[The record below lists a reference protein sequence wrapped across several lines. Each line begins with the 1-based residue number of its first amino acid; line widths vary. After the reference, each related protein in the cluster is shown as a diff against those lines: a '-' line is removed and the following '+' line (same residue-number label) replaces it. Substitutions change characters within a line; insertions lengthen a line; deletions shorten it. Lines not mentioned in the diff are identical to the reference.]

1 MDKKSV
7 LLKKNLI
14 SHRFFDNSMKKK
26 VNTPATVQPYF
37 DIPLRTF
44 ELLPRFVEKYGKKK
58 TMFACKVD
66 GDWKKYNGRDFVK
79 MTDTISQ
86 GLIGLGVQKGDRVA
100 LVSNNCPQWNMV
112 DFAVQQIGAILV
124 PIYPTARQS
133 DYEHIMNHAEPKVVF
148 VEGTLIHKKI
158 EDIIAKM
165 SNPPKEFVFN
175 PVEGQL
181 TLRGLMVSVKID
193 KKSLAALQARKA
205 AVEPMDVATIIYTS
219 GTLGTPKG
227 VMLTH
232 YNLMSCVA
240 HYGPHYPVPSSHKVV
255 SFLPLSHIYE
265 RSVLYTHL
273 YLGNSTYYVEN
284 FGTIMR
290 DIADV
295 KPEHFTTVP
304 RVIEKVYNGIVRK
317 GDKLKGAKKRIFH
330 WAFQL
335 AERYDET
342 EKRNNRAYRTKLYW
356 ANRLV
361 FKEVRK
367 AFGGRLGFII
377 SGGAS
382 LQPRLVRLFAA
393 MDIPII
399 EGYGLTETS
408 PVICTNSIALG
419 IIKAGTVG
427 VPCGSV
433 EIKIDPETGEI
444 LVKGTPVMKG
454 YYKDEEQTKIAID
467 EKGYFHTGDI
477 GEFDS
482 DGLLKITG
490 RMKEIFKDS
499 MGKYISPAL
508 IENRFAE
515 SPFINS
521 IMVVGENQKFAAAL
535 IVPNFDHLKTWCEE
549 NHVEFTTNT
558 EIIKEKKV
566 IDRFRKEVE
575 AYNRFFGDYEK
586 IKRFELLDHEWTI
599 DDGEMT
605 PSLKIRRKAI
615 AEHYQNLID
624 GMFAE

>member
-1 MDKKSV
+1 M
-7 LLKKNLI
+7 
-14 SHRFFDNSMKKK
+14 RKK

-240 HYGPHYPVPSSHKVV
+240 YYGPHYPVPSWV
-255 SFLPLSHIYE
+255 
-265 RSVLYTHL
+265 
-273 YLGNSTYYVEN
+273 
-284 FGTIMR
+284 
-290 DIADV
+290 
-295 KPEHFTTVP
+295 
-304 RVIEKVYNGIVRK
+304 
-317 GDKLKGAKKRIFH
+317 
-330 WAFQL
+330 
-335 AERYDET
+335 
-342 EKRNNRAYRTKLYW
+342 
-356 ANRLV
+356 
-361 FKEVRK
+361 
-367 AFGGRLGFII
+367 
-377 SGGAS
+377 
-382 LQPRLVRLFAA
+382 
-393 MDIPII
+393 
-399 EGYGLTETS
+399 
-408 PVICTNSIALG
+408 
-419 IIKAGTVG
+419 
-427 VPCGSV
+427 
-433 EIKIDPETGEI
+433 
-444 LVKGTPVMKG
+444 
-454 YYKDEEQTKIAID
+454 
-467 EKGYFHTGDI
+467 
-477 GEFDS
+477 
-482 DGLLKITG
+482 
-490 RMKEIFKDS
+490 
-499 MGKYISPAL
+499 
-508 IENRFAE
+508 
-515 SPFINS
+515 
-521 IMVVGENQKFAAAL
+521 
-535 IVPNFDHLKTWCEE
+535 
-549 NHVEFTTNT
+549 
-558 EIIKEKKV
+558 
-566 IDRFRKEVE
+566 
-575 AYNRFFGDYEK
+575 
-586 IKRFELLDHEWTI
+586 
-599 DDGEMT
+599 
-605 PSLKIRRKAI
+605 
-615 AEHYQNLID
+615 
-624 GMFAE
+624 

>member
-1 MDKKSV
+1 MDMEKDTNKAKSV
-7 LLKKNLI
+7 QA
-14 SHRFFDNSMKKK
+14 F
-26 VNTPATVQPYF
+26 A
-37 DIPLRTF
+37 DIPPRTF
-44 ELLPRFVEKYGKKK
+44 DLLPRFVEKYGKKK
-58 TMFACKVD
+58 VMFACKVD
-66 GDWKKYNGRDFVK
+66 GAWKKYISRDFVK

-86 GLIGLGVQKGDRVA
+86 GLIGLGVEKGDRVA
-100 LVSNNCPQWNMV
+100 VISNNCPQWNMV

-124 PIYPTARQS
+124 PIYPTVRHS
-133 DYEHIMNHAEPKVVF
+133 DFEHILNHAEPKIVF
-148 VEGTLIHKKI
+148 VEGSLLHNKI
-158 EDIIAKM
+158 KGILDTM
-165 SNPPKEFVFN
+165 SVRPKEFVFN
-175 PVEGQL
+175 PVEGL
-181 TLRGLMVSVKID
+181 MTLRGLMVSVKID
-193 KKSLAALQARKA
+193 KNSLARLQAYND
-205 AVEPMDVATIIYTS
+205 AVDPEDVATIIYTS

-265 RSVLYTHL
+265 RSVLFTHL

-290 DIADV
+290 DIADI

-304 RVIEKVYNGIVRK
+304 RVIEKVYNGIIRK
-317 GDKLKGAKKRIFH
+317 GDKMKGLKKRTFQ
-330 WAFQL
+330 WAFKL

-342 EKRNNRAYRTKLYW
+342 GKKNINIRPYRFKLW
-356 ANRLV
+356 LADLLV
-361 FKEVRK
+361 FKEVKK
-367 AFGGRLGFII
+367 AFGGRMEFII

-393 MDIPII
+393 IGIPII

-408 PVICTNSIALG
+408 PVIATNSLALG

-427 VPCGSV
+427 VPCSSV
-433 EIKIDPETGEI
+433 QFKIDPESGEI
-444 LVKGTPVMKG
+444 LVKGSPVMKG

-467 EKGYFHTGDI
+467 EEGYFHTGDI
-477 GEFDS
+477 GEFDE
-482 DGLLKITG
+482 DGLLRITG

-508 IENRFAE
+508 IENRFME

-535 IVPNFDHLKTWCEE
+535 IVPNFEHLKTWCEE
-549 NHVEFTTNT
+549 NHIPYTTNA
-558 EIIKEKKV
+558 EMVKV
-566 IDRFRKEVE
+566 KAVNDRYRKEVDT
-575 AYNRFFGDYEK
+575 YNKHFGDFEK
-586 IKRFELLDHEWTI
+586 IKRFELLGQEWTI
-599 DDGEMT
+599 DNGEMT

-615 AEHYQNLID
+615 AEHYKDLID